1 MYQQYFGF
9 IGKPFENTPDPER
22 FFMGKQYRESLAVL
36 MHSVLS
42 RKVLTVIT
50 GDIGLGKT
58 TLGRTLLDKMPENTK
73 KVEIIH
79 PRGEPGELLGYV
91 ASAMSV
97 DPAGLT
103 HFELVEALQD
113 ALREHAANEGRCV
126 LVIDESQ
133 LLTDEHFEEIR
144 LLTNLETSNLKLIQ
158 IILLGQLELLKKL
171 QWSNM
176 RPLRQRIAMI
186 KQLQPMSPQST
197 GLYVKDRLEGVGG
210 DPELFPAEAL
220 SEVYR
225 FSQGIPRLI
234 NQICDFALIY
244 TYSNERDKVS
254 PEDVREAAA
263 DIGLRANPEKA
274 YLPSGE
280 SHRQPQP
287 MPARAAEPRKQ
298 PEAHETL
305 LTAESKIA
313 TQAISPPPRTMPAAS
328 TERPAARLPEP
339 SAQSAPPQEIAV
351 KRSRGGIWALT
362 IILLLAL
369 AAALLWLNHREMIS
383 LPGLKQPLFSDSA
396 TNQRVEEGSAKSAG
410 EGLSPPAQS
419 PDSAGSDTAV
429 GKGSQSVRGPIK
441 PQTEDSGDVHQNKN
455 KVQTGEQKGEHAVT
469 VKKRGAE
476 VDQGGKPLN
485 WTPREQSGKARLSAS
500 QTRAGVEPR
509 IVDTWMSVESL
520 VSGLQAGWF
529 NQAPDEPP
537 GTMLPSKVETAP
549 GASYQEIKKKRMT
562 MALSRLHP

>member
-9 IGKPFENTPDPER
+9 TSKPFENTPDPER

-91 ASAMSV
+91 ASAMGV
-97 DPAGLT
+97 DPAGRT
-103 HFELVEALQD
+103 HFELVDALQEALC
-113 ALREHAANEGRCV
+113 EHAANEGRCV

-186 KQLQPMSPQST
+186 KQLQPLSPQST

-220 SEVYR
+220 SEAYR

-234 NQICDFALIY
+234 NQVCDFALIY
-244 TYSNERDKVS
+244 TYSSERDQVS
-254 PEDVREAAA
+254 AEDVREAAA
-263 DIGLRANPEKA
+263 DIGLRGNTENA

-280 SHRQPQP
+280 SHKQPQP
-287 MPARAAEPRKQ
+287 MPARAAEPGKQ
-298 PEAHETL
+298 PEPHEAL

-313 TQAISPPPRTMPAAS
+313 TQATPPPPCTIPAAS

-339 SAQSAPPQEIAV
+339 SAQSVPPQKIAV
-351 KRSRGGIWALT
+351 KRSRGGIWAVT

-369 AAALLWLNHREMIS
+369 AAALLWLNHREEIS
-383 LPGLKQPLFSDSA
+383 LSGLKQPFFSDSA

-410 EGLSPPAQS
+410 EGLSPPAQL
-419 PDSAGSDTAV
+419 PDSSGSDTAA
-429 GKGSQSVRGPIK
+429 GKGSQSVKGPIK
-441 PQTEDSGDVHQNKN
+441 AQTEDSGGVHQNKN
-455 KVQTGEQKGEHAVT
+455 KVQAGEQKGEHAVT
-469 VKKRGAE
+469 SKKRGAK
-476 VDQGGKPLN
+476 VDQGGKLFN
-485 WTPREQSGKARLSAS
+485 WTPGEQSDNARRSAS
-500 QTRAGVEPR
+500 QTRAGVEPQ
-509 IVDTWMSVESL
+509 IVDTWRSTESL
-520 VSGLQAGWF
+520 VSDLQVGLF
-529 NQAPDEPP
+529 NQAADESS

-549 GASYQEIKKKRMT
+549 VVSYQGIKKKRMT
-562 MALSRLHP
+562 MAVSRFHP

>member
-9 IGKPFENTPDPER
+9 TGKPFENTPDPER

-73 KVEIIH
+73 RVEIIH

-91 ASAMSV
+91 ASAMGV
-97 DPAGLT
+97 DPAGRT
-103 HFELVEALQD
+103 HFELVDALQEALC
-113 ALREHAANEGRCV
+113 EHAANEGRCV

-186 KQLQPMSPQST
+186 KQLQPLSPQST

-210 DPELFPAEAL
+210 DPELFLAEAL

-244 TYSNERDKVS
+244 TYSSERDKVS
-254 PEDVREAAA
+254 AEDVREAAA
-263 DIGLRANPEKA
+263 DIGLRGNMENA
-274 YLPSGE
+274 YVPSGE
-280 SHRQPQP
+280 SRRQPQP
-287 MPARAAEPRKQ
+287 MPARAAEPGKQ
-298 PEAHETL
+298 PEPHEPL

-313 TQAISPPPRTMPAAS
+313 TQAISLPPHAIPAAS
-328 TERPAARLPEP
+328 VERPAARLPEP

-351 KRSRGGIWALT
+351 KRSRGGIWAVT

-369 AAALLWLNHREMIS
+369 AAALLWLNHREEIS
-383 LPGLKQPLFSDSA
+383 LSGLKQPFFSDSA
-396 TNQRVEEGSAKSAG
+396 TNQRVEEEPPKSAG

-419 PDSAGSDTAV
+419 PDSSGSDTA
-429 GKGSQSVRGPIK
+429 KGSQSVREPIK
-441 PQTEDSGDVHQNKN
+441 PQTEDSGGVHQNKN
-455 KVQTGEQKGEHAVT
+455 KVQAGEQKGEHAVT
-469 VKKRGAE
+469 SKKRGAE

-485 WTPREQSGKARLSAS
+485 RRPGEQSDNVHLSAS

-509 IVDTWMSVESL
+509 IVDTWRSVESL
-520 VSGLQAGWF
+520 VSDLQVGWF
-529 NQAPDEPP
+529 NQAPDESP

-549 GASYQEIKKKRMT
+549 AASYQEIKKKRMT
-562 MALSRLHP
+562 MALSRFHP